1 MDNPVV
7 LPSVEGVKDLLND
20 ELRAGIYRFV
30 RSRVGNPSTSEDLTQ
45 EILIK
50 AARARTALR
59 EPAKLE
65 GWVFRIARNRIN
77 DYFRTSR
84 RPGEPYDE
92 TVHATSERHDENP
105 ESVGNEEAE
114 FRASLRR
121 YIRGVVES
129 LPPHYREA
137 LLATEFEGLSHTAYA
152 ARAGLSLPAAKSR
165 VQRGRKEV
173 RRIFEACCEISAD
186 RYGNIVEAHPRLA
199 KKIDR
204 TCRCDSKK
212 YA

>member
-1 MDNPVV
+1 M
-7 LPSVEGVKDLLND
+7 KDLLTD

-50 AARARTALR
+50 AARARASLR
-59 EPAKLE
+59 EPKKLE
-65 GWVFRIARNRIN
+65 SWVFRIARNRIN
-77 DYFRTSR
+77 DFFRSSR
-84 RPGEPYDE
+84 RAGEPYDE
-92 TVHATSERHDENP
+92 AIHATSERFEKP

-114 FRASLRR
+114 LRASLRR
-121 YIRGVVES
+121 YIQGVVES

-137 LLATEFEGLSHTAYA
+137 LLATEFEGLSQPAYA
-152 ARAGLSLPAAKSR
+152 TRAGISLPAAKSR

-186 RYGNIVEAHPRLA
+186 RYGNIVEARPRST
-199 KKIDR
+199 KKVDR
-204 TCRCDSKK
+204 TCGCDSEKN
-212 YA
+212 A